1 MVLMLR
7 KQIQYLMLQRLFR
20 QHIVFA
26 KAVICCCD
34 SKHSAQAD
42 DLKAYVANAAE
53 AVCEAG
59 ISRQEKKAKTMPL
72 MQWRCIWGTSV

>member
-1 MVLMLR
+1 MTP
-7 KQIQYLMLQRLFR
+7 
-20 QHIVFA
+20 
-26 KAVICCCD
+26 
-34 SKHSAQAD
+34 KHSAQAD